1 MDTSSAAPG
10 RPPDAQWRRPWW
22 RRLGRDYAYV
32 LPGYPLALFAFALLV
47 PLTAFSLGTLIVW
60 VGLPL
65 LMLTL
70 LIASG
75 FAELSR
81 ARIRRWGAPVRP
93 PRYRSAGRGA
103 RGALQIVA
111 DPRRWLD
118 LVFETLVAFPMRL
131 ITFVVTIVWTAV
143 ALGGLTYVLWAWSL
157 PGDSGWSEL
166 LEIIAPGWVQD
177 TAGEQYLFDAGVN
190 AVMGLL
196 FAVALPLVLRG
207 LAQLDIRV
215 TSALLGGEEPGG
227 FGPVAPPAA
236 ETGQPSAAR
245 PGFTAR
251 AWTWLAAGFAAV
263 VLLAVG
269 WPVTAAIYNVH
280 PALAMVLT
288 VVHSGSVVL
297 IVRSPGIGLGLAAL
311 ATVGT
316 ITATADAAATSP
328 WPWPVTTML
337 THCVIVLVLALRRPW
352 YWAAATWAGGLLLTI
367 AAPLLGPG
375 GLPAGAIANSIT
387 LVSVS
392 AAVALVG
399 ALGRL
404 WVLSASRVEQA
415 ETISADEARRRREL
429 QERNRIA
436 RELHDVVAHSMSV
449 INVQATTAQYRK
461 PHIDESVRQE
471 FVDIAESSRRALNEM
486 RSLLAILRG
495 DDDAPTAPVPG
506 LADIR
511 ELVEA
516 SRASGAS
523 ISYAGDG
530 TEVSPTVGLT
540 AFRVVQEALSNALRH
555 APGAS
560 VEVRTAVEDGQLRIR
575 VANSAPEG
583 RADPAPGSGLGLAGI
598 RERVTALEGTA
609 EAGPTAQG
617 GFVVAATIPLEAG

>member
-1 MDTSSAAPG
+1 M
-10 RPPDAQWRRPWW
+10 
-22 RRLGRDYAYV
+22 
-32 LPGYPLALFAFALLV
+32 LPGFPLALFAFALLV
-47 PLTAFSLGTLIVW
+47 PMAAVALGTLIIW

-70 LIASG
+70 VIASG

-81 ARIRRWGAPVRP
+81 ARIRRWGGRVPPAHYRP
-93 PRYRSAGRGA
+93 AGRGA
-103 RGALQIVA
+103 RGALRIVA

-131 ITFVVTIVWTAV
+131 INFVVAVVWTAV
-143 ALGGLTYVLWAWSL
+143 ALGGLTYALWAWSL
-157 PGDSGWSEL
+157 PGGSGWSQVLEL
-166 LEIIAPGWVQD
+166 IAPAWVQD
-177 TAGEQYLFDAGVN
+177 SAGEQYLFDAGVN
-190 AVMGLL
+190 AVIGLL
-196 FAVALPLVLRG
+196 FAVSLPLVLRG
-207 LAQLDIRV
+207 LAQLDAQV
-215 TSALLGGEEPGG
+215 TSALLGGGEPGQ
-227 FGPVAPPAA
+227 FETIPSQPAA
-236 ETGQPSAAR
+236 VAVPDRSWVVR
-245 PGFTAR
+245 PGFSAR
-251 AWTWLAAGFAAV
+251 AWTLLATGFAAV

-269 WPVTAAIYNVH
+269 WPVIAALYGVH

-288 VVHSGSVVL
+288 VVHSGSAVL

-316 ITATADAAATSP
+316 ITATADAAASSP

-352 YWAAATWAGGLLLTI
+352 FWAAATWAGGLLLTI

-375 GLPAGAIANSIT
+375 GIPTGAIANSIV

-392 AAVALVG
+392 AAVSLVG

-471 FVDIAESSRRALNEM
+471 FTDIAQSSRRALNEM

-523 ISYAGDG
+523 ISYSGDG
-530 TEVSPTVGLT
+530 ADVSPTVGLT

-555 APGAS
+555 SPGAS
-560 VEVRTAVEDGQLRIR
+560 VEVRTSVEDGQLRIR

-617 GFVVAATIPLEAG
+617 GFVVAATIPLETR